1 MLNELTAVGVK
12 RVLGL
17 GDGEVAL
24 SDTVL
29 AVIELT
35 DDAVGAMFGGTI
47 SGEEELAALRQQE
60 VNLVK

>member
-1 MLNELTAVGVK
+1 MWDELTAVGVK

-47 SGEEELAALRQQE
+47 SGEGEFAALRQQE
-60 VNLVK
+60 VNVVK